1 MKKYAIVIFIA
12 LAFLTVSFAQTPTQ
26 EQKPATQQQNVILKP
41 KVYVED
47 LVLSWQLLSSI
58 ELKAN
63 EVDAFLAVK
72 SFLKPYIEKAQK
84 DNLQLSATMDLDA
97 PLATANNLIQFLERS
112 SIPAAQAE
120 RYKRFVL
127 SFQEAAKNYK
137 Q

>member
-26 EQKPATQQQNVILKP
+26 EQKSAAQQQNVILKP

-47 LVLSWQLLSSI
+47 LILSWQLLSSI

-63 EVDAFLAVK
+63 EVDAFLGVK

-84 DNLQLSATMDLDA
+84 DNMQLSATMDLDA